1 MAHKIILIGAGQLG
15 SRHLQGLARS
25 QRELD
30 IDVVDPA
37 PASLDVAV
45 ARFAEVAEA
54 SSNVT
59 ATFLNEIPT
68 GRDYEAAIIAT
79 SSGPRAA
86 VAREL
91 LSRCG
96 VGALVFEK
104 VLFTRLEDYDSVGE
118 LLAGKSVPA
127 WVNCPRRMYPLY
139 KELRPVLGGPVRVAQ
154 QGGMWGLGCNAVHFA
169 DLAAFL
175 SGEERFTWDASGLDC
190 AVHDSSRK
198 GYIEFSGTLT
208 AEAPGGAQLA
218 LHARAGSVAP
228 PVLNILGQRA
238 TAVIDEIHGSGTICR
253 EDNGWKPE
261 PLEVRLPYQS
271 ELSHLFL
278 EDILARGACELPG
291 FKGSALLHTGM
302 IQALLGHLRR
312 CGRSVESC
320 PIT

>member
-1 MAHKIILIGAGQLG
+1 MAHKIVLVGAGQLG

-25 QRELD
+25 ARALD
-30 IDVVDPA
+30 IDVVDPSA
-37 PASLDVAV
+37 ASLDVAI
-45 ARFAEVAEA
+45 ARFAEVTDA

-68 GRDYEAAIIAT
+68 GRDYEAAVIAT

-96 VGALVFEK
+96 VGAIVFEK

-118 LLAGKSVPA
+118 LLASKKVPA

-139 KELRPVLGGPVRVAQ
+139 QELKPLLGGPVRVAQ

-169 DLAAFL
+169 DLAAYL
-175 SGEERFTWDASGLDC
+175 SGETRFTWDASGLDC
-190 AVHDSSRK
+190 QLHESSRK

-208 AEAPGGAQLA
+208 AASAGGTELV
-218 LHARAGSVAP
+218 LHARAGSAAP

-238 TAVIDEIHGSGTICR
+238 SAIIDEIYASGTVR
-253 EDNGWKPE
+253 RAENGWKPE
-261 PLEVRLPYQS
+261 TLEVRLPYQS

-278 EDILARGACELPG
+278 EQILAEGCCELPDYEA
-291 FKGSALLHTGM
+291 SALLHTGM
-302 IQALLGHLRR
+302 LEALLGHLRK
-312 CGRSVESC
+312 CGRSIESC